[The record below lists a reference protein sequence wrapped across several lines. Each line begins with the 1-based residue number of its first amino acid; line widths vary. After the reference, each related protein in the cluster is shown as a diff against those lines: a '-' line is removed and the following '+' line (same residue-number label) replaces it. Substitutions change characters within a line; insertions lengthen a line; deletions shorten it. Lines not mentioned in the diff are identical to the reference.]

1 MEDKTKLQK
10 GVGQIK
16 EGMGKISEGVGNIV
30 ETKVDPA
37 TKSSKPTWQKPEA
50 TKSPLVEMKGAGP
63 GPTSGQSSHMPVPEV
78 KAVEPVLPSK
88 AAAFPGAT
96 FDVDQTPPPPVEK
109 VAPPP
114 KPVPNA
120 PNVKKAEGITYIG
133 KYKKFHAEFK
143 TGGRTINVGLFD
155 TEKEAIKALNRE
167 KAEYNL

>member
-1 MEDKTKLQK
+1 MDDKHKSNPPK
-10 GVGQIK
+10 
-16 EGMGKISEGVGNIV
+16 GMGKSE
-30 ETKVDPA
+30 EKP
-37 TKSSKPTWQKPEA
+37 SSKPAFEPFK
-50 TKSPLVEMKGAGP
+50 V
-63 GPTSGQSSHMPVPEV
+63 GQAAPPPIIPAPEV
-78 KAVEPVLPSK
+78 AAAPSK

-109 VAPPP
+109 AAPVP

>member
-1 MEDKTKLQK
+1 MEDKHKSNPPK
-10 GVGQIK
+10 
-16 EGMGKISEGVGNIV
+16 GMGKNEYAERLWQHDKAVAEKASRDDFGQTKAKPAVPPIV
-30 ETKVDPA
+30 PA
-37 TKSSKPTWQKPEA
+37 
-50 TKSPLVEMKGAGP
+50 P
-63 GPTSGQSSHMPVPEV
+63 GPSGQMPAPEV

-109 VAPPP
+109 AVPAP

-143 TGGRTINVGLFD
+143 TGGRTYNVGMFD
-155 TEKEAIKALNRE
+155 TLELAEKALNKE

>member
-1 MEDKTKLQK
+1 MEDKTKLHK

-30 ETKVDPA
+30 ETKVDP
-37 TKSSKPTWQKPEA
+37 KPAVKPSLPPSGFTQKAPPPAAWQAKD
-50 TKSPLVEMKGAGP
+50 GP
-63 GPTSGQSSHMPVPEV
+63 APEV

-109 VAPPP
+109 AAPPP

-155 TEKEAIKALNRE
+155 TEKEATKALNRE